1 MTLAAASLDM
11 TMEIAS
17 LNLLAGWIG
26 MLAGV
31 ISGAVIGFYFH
42 KKEWLGGYSSFRRRI
57 TRLGHISF
65 WGLGFINVMFALSVK
80 VVELPL
86 MSMRVASLGFILGL
100 VTMPLCCFLTA
111 WRESFRFLFPVPVIC
126 VLLGIVSVLI
136 GWAAK

>member
-1 MTLAAASLDM
+1 MT
-11 TMEIAS
+11 TEIAS

-31 ISGAVIGFYFH
+31 ISGAIIGLFFH
-42 KKEWLGGYSSFRRRI
+42 QEGWMGGYFSFRRRMV
-57 TRLGHISF
+57 RLGHISF
-65 WGLGFINVMFALSVK
+65 WGLGFINVMFALSVSA
-80 VVELPL
+80 VEFPI

-100 VTMPLCCFLTA
+100 VTMPVCCFLTA

-126 VLLGIVSVLI
+126 VLVGVVSLLL